1 MSLSPL
7 THNALRE
14 DDMATLSGK
23 VAWVTGAGGGIGEA
37 SAKALASSG
46 AHVVLSGRRLEE
58 LERVAAEIAS
68 AGGTAEAA
76 QLDVADAPATQVI
89 ADDLVAR
96 FGGIDVFVANAG
108 INVPNRAVSEITPT
122 DFAKVVDINLNGVMN
137 GVLAVLP
144 QMRTKGEGTLILTS
158 SWAGRHPSRLTGP
171 AYSASKHAVVA
182 LSHSINQDEGVNG
195 IRCTALMPGEVAT
208 PIMQSR
214 PKPPSPEDLARMLQA
229 EDLGA
234 MVRYIAEAPPHVCV
248 NEVLISPTW
257 NRSFVG
263 VAELGGIK
271 L

>member
-1 MSLSPL
+1 MG
-7 THNALRE
+7 
-14 DDMATLSGK
+14 TLSGRI
-23 VAWVTGAGGGIGEA
+23 AWVTGAGGGIGEA
-37 SAKALASSG
+37 SAKALATSG

-58 LERVAAEIAS
+58 LERVAAEIVA
-68 AGGTAEAA
+68 AGGKAEAA
-76 QLDVADAPATQVI
+76 QLDVVDATATQAI
-89 ADDLVAR
+89 ADELIAR
-96 FGGIDVFVANAG
+96 LGGIDIFVANAG
-108 INVPNRAVSEITPT
+108 INVPNRAVAQITPT

-137 GVLAVLP
+137 GILAVLP
-144 QMRTKGEGTLILTS
+144 QMRAKGEGTLILTS

-234 MVRYIAEAPPHVCV
+234 MVRYIAEAPAHVCI

>member
-1 MSLSPL
+1 MG
-7 THNALRE
+7 
-14 DDMATLSGK
+14 TLNGK

-37 SAKALASSG
+37 SAKALAGAG
-46 AHVVLSGRRLEE
+46 AHVVVSGRRIEE
-58 LERVAAEIAS
+58 LERVVKQITQ
-68 AGGTAEAA
+68 AGGRAETA
-76 QLDVADAPATQVI
+76 QLDVIDADATQVV
-89 ADDLVAR
+89 ADDVIERLGA
-96 FGGIDVFVANAG
+96 IDIFMANAG
-108 INVPNRAVSEITPT
+108 INVPNWSVGAITAA
-122 DFAKVVDINLNGVMN
+122 DFARVVDVNLNGVMN

-144 QMRTKGEGTLILTS
+144 NMREKGDGTLILTS

-214 PKPPSPEDLARMLQA
+214 PKPPSAEDIGKMLQA
-229 EDLGA
+229 DDLGA
-234 MVRYIAEAPPHVCV
+234 MVRYIAEAPPHVCI

-263 VAELGGIK
+263 VAEMGGIT

>member
-1 MSLSPL
+1 M
-7 THNALRE
+7 
-14 DDMATLSGK
+14 DVGTLNGK
-23 VAWVTGAGGGIGEA
+23 VAWITGAGGGIGEA
-37 SAKALASSG
+37 SAKALAQSG
-46 AHVVLSGRRLEE
+46 AHVVLSGRRANEIN
-58 LERVAAEIAS
+58 RVAAEIIG
-68 AGGTAEAA
+68 AGGKAHAA
-76 QLDVADAPATQVI
+76 QLDVVDAAATQAVADGII
-89 ADDLVAR
+89 AQFSR
-96 FGGIDVFVANAG
+96 IDIFMANAG
-108 INVPNRAVSEITPT
+108 INVPNRTVAAITPM

-137 GVLAVLP
+137 GILAVVP
-144 QMRTKGEGTLILTS
+144 QMRTQGEGTLILTS

-214 PKPPSPEDLARMLQA
+214 PKPPSAEDLAKMLQA
-229 EDLGA
+229 DDLGA
-234 MVRYIAEAPPHVCV
+234 MVRYIAEAPPHVYI

-263 VAELGGIK
+263 VAELGGMK

>member
-1 MSLSPL
+1 MG
-7 THNALRE
+7 
-14 DDMATLSGK
+14 TLGGK
-23 VAWVTGAGGGIGEA
+23 IAWITGAGGGIGEA
-37 SAKALASSG
+37 SAKAMASSG

-58 LERVAAEIAS
+58 LERVADEIKA
-68 AGGTAEAA
+68 AGGKAETA
-76 QLDVADAPATQVI
+76 QLDVVDATATQAI
-89 ADDLVAR
+89 ADGL
-96 FGGIDVFVANAG
+96 IDRLGSIDIFVANAG
-108 INVPNRAVSEITPT
+108 INVPNRAVAQITPT

-137 GVLAVLP
+137 GILAVLP
-144 QMRTKGEGTLILTS
+144 QMRAKGGGTLILTS

-171 AYSASKHAVVA
+171 AYSSSKHAVVA

-234 MVRYIAEAPPHVCV
+234 MVRYIAEAPAHVCI

>member
-1 MSLSPL
+1 MG
-7 THNALRE
+7 
-14 DDMATLSGK
+14 TLNGK

-37 SAKALASSG
+37 SAKALAGAG
-46 AHVVLSGRRLEE
+46 AHVVVSGRRIEE
-58 LERVAAEIAS
+58 LERVVMQITQTGGRAE
-68 AGGTAEAA
+68 TA
-76 QLDVADAPATQVI
+76 QLDVIDADATQVI
-89 ADDLVAR
+89 ADDVIERL
-96 FGGIDVFVANAG
+96 GGIDIFMANAG
-108 INVPNRAVSEITPT
+108 INVPNRSVGAITAA
-122 DFAKVVDINLNGVMN
+122 DFARVVDVNLNGVMN

-144 QMRTKGEGTLILTS
+144 NMREKGDGTLILTS

-214 PKPPSPEDLARMLQA
+214 PKPPSAEDIAKMLQA
-229 EDLGA
+229 DDLGA
-234 MVRYIAEAPPHVCV
+234 MVRYIAEAPPHVCI

-263 VAELGGIK
+263 VAEMGGIT

>member
-1 MSLSPL
+1 MG
-7 THNALRE
+7 
-14 DDMATLSGK
+14 TLNGK
-23 VAWVTGAGGGIGEA
+23 IAWVTGAGGGIGEA
-37 SAKALASSG
+37 SAKALAISG
-46 AHVVLSGRRLEE
+46 AHVVLSGRRLAEI
-58 LERVAAEIAS
+58 ERVKTEIL
-68 AGGTAEAA
+68 AGGGKAELA
-76 QLDVADAPATQVI
+76 QLDVVDPVATQAI
-89 ADDLVAR
+89 ADDLITR
-96 FGGIDVFVANAG
+96 LGGIDIFMANAG
-108 INVPNRAVSEITPT
+108 INVPNRSVAAVTSA

-144 QMRTKGEGTLILTS
+144 QMRAKGAGTLILTS
-158 SWAGRHPSRLTGP
+158 SWAGRYPSRLTGP

-214 PKPPSPEDLARMLQA
+214 PKPPSAEDVGKMLQA

-234 MVRYIAEAPPHVCV
+234 MVRYIAEAPAHVCI

-257 NRSFVG
+257 NRSFIG
-263 VAELGGIK
+263 IAELGGVK

>member
-1 MSLSPL
+1 MGAL
-7 THNALRE
+7 T
-14 DDMATLSGK
+14 GK
-23 VAWVTGAGGGIGEA
+23 TAWVTGAGGGIGEA
-37 SAKALASSG
+37 SAKALAASG
-46 AHVVLSGRRLEE
+46 ALVVLSGRRQEE
-58 LERVAAEIAS
+58 LDRVAAEIAE
-68 AGGTAEAA
+68 AGGKAETA
-76 QLDVADAPATQVI
+76 QLDVVDAEATQAI
-89 ADDLVAR
+89 ADDLLAR
-96 FGGIDVFVANAG
+96 HGGVDIFMANAG
-108 INVPNRAVSEITPT
+108 INVPNRAVGKITAP

-137 GVLAVLP
+137 GILAVLP
-144 QMRTKGEGTLILTS
+144 QMRDKGEGTLILTS

-208 PIMQSR
+208 PIMKSR
-214 PKPPSPEDLARMLQA
+214 PKPPSAEDMAKMLKA

-263 VAELGGIK
+263 VAELGGMK

>member
-1 MSLSPL
+1 M
-7 THNALRE
+7 E
-14 DDMATLSGK
+14 TLSGK
-23 VAWVTGAGGGIGEA
+23 IAWITGAGGGIGES

-58 LERVAAEIAS
+58 LERVAVEIA
-68 AGGTAEAA
+68 AVGGKAEVA
-76 QLDVADAPATQVI
+76 QLDVVDATATQVI
-89 ADDLVAR
+89 ADALIAR
-96 FGGIDVFVANAG
+96 LGSIDIFVANAG
-108 INVPNRAVSEITPT
+108 INVPNRSVAQITPT

-137 GVLAVLP
+137 GILAVLP
-144 QMRTKGEGTLILTS
+144 QMRAKGEGTLILTS
-158 SWAGRHPSRLTGP
+158 SWAGRYPSRLTGP

-234 MVRYIAEAPPHVCV
+234 MVRYIAEAPAHVCI

-257 NRSFVG
+257 NRTFVG

>member
-1 MSLSPL
+1 M
-7 THNALRE
+7 E
-14 DDMATLSGK
+14 TLSGK
-23 VAWVTGAGGGIGEA
+23 IAWVTGAGGGIGEA
-37 SAKALASSG
+37 SAKALAAGG
-46 AHVVLSGRRLEE
+46 AHVVLSGRRLAEI
-58 LERVAAEIAS
+58 ERVKDEIVA
-68 AGGTAEAA
+68 AGGKAELA
-76 QLDVADAPATQVI
+76 QLDVVDPVATQAI
-89 ADDLVAR
+89 ADDLIAR
-96 FGGIDVFVANAG
+96 LGGIDIFMANAG
-108 INVPNRAVSEITPT
+108 INVPNRSVAAVTPA

-137 GVLAVLP
+137 GVLAVVP
-144 QMRTKGEGTLILTS
+144 HMRAKGAGTLILTS

-214 PKPPSPEDLARMLQA
+214 PKPPSAEDLGKMLQA

-234 MVRYIAEAPPHVCV
+234 MVRYIAEAPAHVCI

-263 VAELGGIK
+263 VAELGGMK

>member
-1 MSLSPL
+1 MGNLG
-7 THNALRE
+7 T
-14 DDMATLSGK
+14 K

-37 SAKALASSG
+37 SAKALAGSG
-46 AHVVLSGRRLEE
+46 THVVLSGRRIDEIK
-58 LERVAAEIAS
+58 RVAEDIQS
-68 AGGTAEAA
+68 AGGSAETA
-76 QLDVADAPATQVI
+76 QLDVVDAAASQAI
-89 ADDLVAR
+89 ADDLIAR
-96 FGGIDVFVANAG
+96 HGRIDVFMANAG
-108 INVPNRAVSEITPT
+108 INVPNRAVAAITPA

-137 GVLAVLP
+137 GILAVLP
-144 QMRTKGEGTLILTS
+144 QMRTQGQGTLILTS

-208 PIMQSR
+208 PILQSR
-214 PKPPSPEDLARMLQA
+214 PKPPSEEDIAKMLKA
-229 EDLGA
+229 DDLGA
-234 MVRYIAEAPPHVCV
+234 MVRYIAEAPPHVCI

-263 VAELGGIK
+263 VAEMGGMK

>member
-1 MSLSPL
+1 MTS
-7 THNALRE
+7 
-14 DDMATLSGK
+14 LSGK
-23 VAWVTGAGGGIGEA
+23 IAWVTGAGGGIGEA
-37 SAKALASSG
+37 SAIALAQGG
-46 AHVVLSGRRLEE
+46 AQVVLSGRRLAE
-58 LERVAAEIAS
+58 LERVVQLITD
-68 AGGTAEAA
+68 AGGKAEAA
-76 QLDVADAPATQVI
+76 QLDVVDAQATQGVADGII
-89 ADDLVAR
+89 AR
-96 FGGIDVFVANAG
+96 HGGIDIFMANAG
-108 INVPNRAVSEITPT
+108 INVPNRAVAAITAV
-122 DFAKVVDINLNGVMN
+122 DFARVVDINLNGVMN

-144 QMRTKGEGTLILTS
+144 QMRARGAGTLILTS

-214 PKPPSPEDLARMLQA
+214 PKPPSAEDLARMLQA
-229 EDLGA
+229 DDLGA
-234 MVRYIAEAPPHVCV
+234 MVRYIAEAPAHVCI

>member
-1 MSLSPL
+1 MG
-7 THNALRE
+7 
-14 DDMATLSGK
+14 TLNGK
-23 VAWVTGAGGGIGEA
+23 IAWVTGAGGGIGEA
-37 SAKALASSG
+37 SAKALAVSG
-46 AHVVLSGRRLEE
+46 AHVVLSGRRLAEI
-58 LERVAAEIAS
+58 ERVKTEII
-68 AGGTAEAA
+68 AGGGKAELA
-76 QLDVADAPATQVI
+76 QLDVVDPVATQAI
-89 ADDLVAR
+89 ADDLITR
-96 FGGIDVFVANAG
+96 LGGIDIFMANAG
-108 INVPNRAVSEITPT
+108 INVPNRSVAAVTSA

-144 QMRTKGEGTLILTS
+144 QMRAKGAGTLILTS
-158 SWAGRHPSRLTGP
+158 SWAGRYPSRLTGP

-214 PKPPSPEDLARMLQA
+214 PKPPSTEDLGKMLQA

-234 MVRYIAEAPPHVCV
+234 MVRYIAEAPAHVCI

-257 NRSFVG
+257 NRSFIG
-263 VAELGGIK
+263 IAELGCMK

>member
-1 MSLSPL
+1 M
-7 THNALRE
+7 
-14 DDMATLSGK
+14 
-23 VAWVTGAGGGIGEA
+23 
-37 SAKALASSG
+37 
-46 AHVVLSGRRLEE
+46 
-58 LERVAAEIAS
+58 
-68 AGGTAEAA
+68 
-76 QLDVADAPATQVI
+76 
-89 ADDLVAR
+89 
-96 FGGIDVFVANAG
+96 
-108 INVPNRAVSEITPT
+108 PNRSVEAITPS
-122 DFAKVVDINLNGVMN
+122 DFARVVDINLNGVMN

-144 QMRTKGEGTLILTS
+144 AMRQKGEGTLILTS

-214 PKPPSPEDLARMLQA
+214 PKPPSDEDLARMLQS
-229 EDLGA
+229 EDLGN
-234 MVRYIAEAPPHVCV
+234 MVRYIAEAPAHVCI

-263 VAELGGIK
+263 VSEMGGMK

>member
-1 MSLSPL
+1 MGQL
-7 THNALRE
+7 E
-14 DDMATLSGK
+14 GK
-23 VAWVTGAGGGIGEA
+23 IAWVTGAGGGIGEA
-37 SAKALASSG
+37 SAKALAQGG
-46 AHVVLSGRRLEE
+46 AHVVLSGRRLAEI
-58 LERVAAEIAS
+58 ERVAREITD
-68 AGGTAEAA
+68 AGGKAEVA
-76 QLDVADAPATQVI
+76 QLDVVDAEATQAI
-89 ADDLVAR
+89 ADDLLNR
-96 FGGIDVFVANAG
+96 LGGVDILLANAG
-108 INVPNRAVSEITPT
+108 INVPNRAVAAVTAA

-137 GVLAVLP
+137 GILAVLP
-144 QMRTKGEGTLILTS
+144 QMRDKGTGTLILTS

-214 PKPPSPEDLARMLQA
+214 PKPPSAEDMAKMLQA
-229 EDLGA
+229 DDLGS
-234 MVRYIAEAPPHVCV
+234 MVRYIAEAPPHVCI

-263 VAELGGIK
+263 VAELGGMK

>member
-1 MSLSPL
+1 
-7 THNALRE
+7 
-14 DDMATLSGK
+14 MASLSGK
-23 VAWVTGAGGGIGEA
+23 IAWVTGAGGGIGEA
-37 SAKALASSG
+37 AAKSLAEAG

-58 LERVAAEIAS
+58 LQRVVHDIS
-68 AGGTAEAA
+68 QAGGKAEAA
-76 QLDVADAPATQVI
+76 QLDVVDAQATQAI

-96 FGGIDVFVANAG
+96 LGGIDIFMANAG
-108 INVPNRAVSEITPT
+108 VNIPNRAVAQVTAM

-137 GVLAVLP
+137 GILAVLP
-144 QMRTKGEGTLILTS
+144 QMRENGAGTLILTS

-208 PIMQSR
+208 PIMKLR
-214 PKPPSPEDLARMLQA
+214 PKPPSAEDQARMLQA
-229 EDLGA
+229 DDLGS
-234 MVRYIAEAPPHVCV
+234 MVRYIAEAPPHVCI

-257 NRSFVG
+257 NRSFIG
-263 VAELGGIK
+263 VAELGGMK

>member
-1 MSLSPL
+1 MGTL
-7 THNALRE
+7 T
-14 DDMATLSGK
+14 GK
-23 VAWVTGAGGGIGEA
+23 IAWVTGAGGGIGEA
-37 SAKALASSG
+37 SAIALAVSG
-46 AHVVLSGRRLEE
+46 AHVVLSGRRQAE
-58 LERVAAEIAS
+58 LDRVAADITA
-68 AGGTAEAA
+68 AGGKAETA
-76 QLDVADAPATQVI
+76 QLDVADALATQAI
-89 ADDLVAR
+89 ADDIGAR
-96 FGGIDVFVANAG
+96 LGGIDIFMANAG
-108 INVPNRAVSEITPT
+108 INVPNRSIAAITAT
-122 DFAKVVDINLNGVMN
+122 DFAKVVDVNLNGVMN

-144 QMRTKGEGTLILTS
+144 QMRTKGAETLILTS

-171 AYSASKHAVVA
+171 AYTASKQAVVA

-214 PKPPSPEDLARMLQA
+214 PKPPSAEDLGKMLQA

-234 MVRYIAEAPPHVCV
+234 MVRYIAEAPAHVCI

-263 VAELGGIK
+263 VAELGGMK

>member
-1 MSLSPL
+1 MGQ
-7 THNALRE
+7 
-14 DDMATLSGK
+14 LSGK
-23 VAWVTGAGGGIGEA
+23 IAWVTGAGGGIGEA
-37 SAKALASSG
+37 SAKALAQSG
-46 AHVVLSGRRLEE
+46 AHVVLSGRRLAEI
-58 LERVAAEIAS
+58 ERVAQEITD
-68 AGGTAEAA
+68 AGGNAEAA
-76 QLDVADAPATQVI
+76 QLDVVDAEATQTI
-89 ADDLVAR
+89 ADDLLTR
-96 FGGIDVFVANAG
+96 LGGVDILLANAG
-108 INVPNRAVSEITPT
+108 INVPNRAVAAVTAA

-144 QMRTKGEGTLILTS
+144 QMRDKGAGTLILTS

-214 PKPPSPEDLARMLQA
+214 PKPPSAEDMARMLQA
-229 EDLGA
+229 DDLGS
-234 MVRYIAEAPPHVCV
+234 MVRYIAEAPPHVCI

-263 VAELGGIK
+263 VAELGGMK

>member
-1 MSLSPL
+1 MGTL
-7 THNALRE
+7 T
-14 DDMATLSGK
+14 GK
-23 VAWVTGAGGGIGEA
+23 IAWVTGAGGGIGEA
-37 SAKALASSG
+37 SAKALAASG
-46 AHVVLSGRRLEE
+46 AHVVLSGRGLEE
-58 LERVAAEIAS
+58 LDRVVAEISA
-68 AGGTAEAA
+68 AGGMAEAA
-76 QLDVADAPATQVI
+76 QLDVVDAQATQAI
-89 ADDLVAR
+89 ADDIIAR
-96 FGGIDVFVANAG
+96 LGGIDIFMANAG
-108 INVPNRAVSEITPT
+108 INVPNRSVAAITPT

-144 QMRTKGEGTLILTS
+144 QMRTKGAGTLILTS

-171 AYSASKHAVVA
+171 AYTASKHAVVA

-214 PKPPSPEDLARMLQA
+214 PKPPSDEDLGKMLQA
-229 EDLGA
+229 DDLGA
-234 MVRYIAEAPPHVCV
+234 MVRYIAEAPDHVCI

-263 VAELGGIK
+263 VAELGGMK

>member
-1 MSLSPL
+1 MG
-7 THNALRE
+7 
-14 DDMATLSGK
+14 TLNGK

-37 SAKALASSG
+37 SAKALAGAG
-46 AHVVLSGRRLEE
+46 AHVVVSGRRIEE
-58 LERVAAEIAS
+58 LERVVKQITQ
-68 AGGTAEAA
+68 AGGRAETA
-76 QLDVADAPATQVI
+76 QLDVIDADATQVV
-89 ADDLVAR
+89 ADDVIERLGA
-96 FGGIDVFVANAG
+96 IDIFMANAG
-108 INVPNRAVSEITPT
+108 INVPNRSVGAITAA
-122 DFAKVVDINLNGVMN
+122 DFARVVDVNLNGVMN

-144 QMRTKGEGTLILTS
+144 NMREKGDGTLILTS

-214 PKPPSPEDLARMLQA
+214 PKPPSAEDIAKMLQA
-229 EDLGA
+229 DDLGA
-234 MVRYIAEAPPHVCV
+234 MVRYIAEAPPHVCI

-263 VAELGGIK
+263 VAEMGGIT